1 MPKNEKAPDSIEQ
14 SYMSTGSAVD
24 EIEKDTRKTKLAGKP
39 KVGETLLGDDGI
51 TGRIR

>member
-1 MPKNEKAPDSIEQ
+1 MAKNEKSPDLVEPGL
-14 SYMSTGSAVD
+14 MSDVTND
-24 EIEKDTRKTKLAGKP
+24 PRYKKDTKNQKLAGKP